1 MARKEEAYNY
11 LKEAIITNQLRPG
24 EPISE
29 LSLSGQLNM
38 RRSPIRE
45 ALRMLEQ
52 EGLVVNYPVRGS
64 FVAAMTPYDVEDVF
78 QLRIMLELWA
88 LERSMTRFTPEDMD
102 ELERMFQDS
111 EEEGSWEKRHEADRR
126 FHAMIVEK
134 AGSPRLLHFVK
145 MLNLQ
150 SERIRRISA
159 KNSMRMK
166 RSYEEHMEILQHIR
180 NQNLEAAKE
189 TLKKHLQAVAN
200 AAVEVASID
209 QNV

>member
-1 MARKEEAYNY
+1 
-11 LKEAIITNQLRPG
+11 
-24 EPISE
+24 
-29 LSLSGQLNM
+29 
-38 RRSPIRE
+38 
-45 ALRMLEQ
+45 
-52 EGLVVNYPVRGS
+52 
-64 FVAAMTPYDVEDVF
+64 
-78 QLRIMLELWA
+78 
-88 LERSMTRFTPEDMD
+88 
-102 ELERMFQDS
+102 
-111 EEEGSWEKRHEADRR
+111 
-126 FHAMIVEK
+126 MIVEK

-166 RSYEEHMEILQHIR
+166 RSSEEHMEILQHIR
-180 NQNLEAAKE
+180 NQNLEAASE